1 MKRTGFLVLT
11 LLISFATTLECA
23 NKPLTTQTTQG
34 RTVTVLSIDGGGIRG
49 IIPGTILAFLESKL
63 QELDGPDARVADYF
77 DVISGTSTG
86 GLVTA
91 MLAAPDKDNKPLF
104 AASDVNKFYFEHG
117 PKIFPQDNASATGPK
132 YDGKYLRSIIRE
144 LLGNMTT
151 NRTLTDVIIPTF
163 DIKLLQP
170 IIFSTSDARV
180 KFSKN
185 ALLADVCISTSA
197 APTILPAHYFE
208 TTYEDGTTRS
218 FNLIDGGVAANNPT
232 QVALTQIF
240 NEILKGNFEFI
251 DIKPMDTT
259 KMLVLS
265 LGTGAA
271 KLEAKYNASM
281 VAQWSPINWIFD
293 KGATPLI
300 DVYSASSADMVDI
313 QVSSLFQSLGAEKN
327 YLRIQDD
334 NLIGNTTSADIATT
348 TNMEALAD
356 IGNKL
361 LEKSVARVNIDTGA
375 FEPVVGEGTN
385 SDALT
390 RFAKLLSDERK
401 IRIAN

>member
-1 MKRTGFLVLT
+1 MKGN
-11 LLISFATTLECA
+11 I
-23 NKPLTTQTTQG
+23 
-34 RTVTVLSIDGGGIRG
+34 VTVLSIDGGGIRG

-63 QELDGPDARVADYF
+63 QELDGPNARIADYF

-91 MLAAPDKDNKPLF
+91 MLTAPHKHNKKQPMFSAKDI
-104 AASDVNKFYFEHG
+104 NKFYFQNG
-117 PKIFPQDNASATGPK
+117 PKIFPQDSASATGPK
-132 YDGKYLRSIIRE
+132 YDGKSLRSIVKDI
-144 LLGNMTT
+144 LGNITM
-151 NRTLTDVIIPTF
+151 NQTLADVIIPTF
-163 DIKLLQP
+163 DIKLIQP
-170 IIFSTSDARV
+170 MIFSTSDAKV
-180 KFSKN
+180 KASKN
-185 ALLADVCISTSA
+185 ALLADVCIATSA
-197 APTILPAHYFE
+197 APTYLPAHYFE
-208 TTYEDGTTRS
+208 TKHEDGQTRS
-218 FNLIDGGVAANNPT
+218 YNLIDGGVAANNPT
-232 QVALTQIF
+232 HVAITHIF
-240 NEILKGNFEFI
+240 NEIVKGNFENV

-259 KMLVLS
+259 KILVIS
-265 LGTGAA
+265 LGTGTA
-271 KLEAKYNASM
+271 KFEEKYNASM

-300 DVYSASSADMVDI
+300 DVYSACSTDMVDI
-313 QVSSLFQSLGAEKN
+313 QVSSLFQALGAEQN

-334 NLIGNTTSADIATT
+334 NLTGNTTSVDIATA

-361 LEKSVARVNIDTGA
+361 LEKSVARVNIETGA

>member
-1 MKRTGFLVLT
+1 MEFLQALATALGF
-11 LLISFATTLECA
+11 A
-23 NKPLTTQTTQG
+23 NKPTTKTKG
-34 RTVTVLSIDGGGIRG
+34 NIVTVLSIDGGGIRG

-63 QELDGPDARVADYF
+63 QELDGPNARIADYF

-91 MLAAPDKDNKPLF
+91 MLTAPDQHNNKQPMFSAKDI
-104 AASDVNKFYFEHG
+104 NKFYFQNG
-117 PKIFPQDNASATGPK
+117 PKIFPQDSASATGPK
-132 YDGKYLRSIIRE
+132 YDGKYLRSTIKDI
-144 LLGNMTT
+144 LGNITM
-151 NRTLTDVIIPTF
+151 NETLTNVIIPTF
-163 DIKLLQP
+163 DIKLIQP
-170 IIFSTSDARV
+170 MIFSTSDAKV
-180 KFSKN
+180 KTSKN
-185 ALLADVCISTSA
+185 ALLADVCIATSA
-197 APTILPAHYFE
+197 APTYLPAHYFE
-208 TTYEDGTTRS
+208 TKHEDGKTRS
-218 FNLIDGGVAANNPT
+218 YNLIDGGVAANNPT
-232 QVALTQIF
+232 HVAITHIF
-240 NEILKGNFEFI
+240 NEIVKGNIENV

-259 KMLVLS
+259 KILVIS
-265 LGTGAA
+265 LGTGTA
-271 KLEAKYNASM
+271 KFEDKYTATM

-300 DVYSASSADMVDI
+300 DVYSASSTDMVDI
-313 QVSSLFQSLGAEKN
+313 QISSLFQALGAEKN

-334 NLIGNTTSADIATT
+334 NLIGNTTSVDIATT
-348 TNMEALAD
+348 ANMEALAD
-356 IGNKL
+356 IGKKL